1 MEYVPSSPTYW
12 EAKEVPYS
20 QVLTDYNACKMWSTV
35 KYAESEKRE
44 EIITDNLGY
53 WIHVPLLKAC
63 MEHKGYKYVGPE
75 AGHRLQPQEHGRE
88 KPADTRLTVA
98 LPPKMPH
105 QPHDKILRVVTSFDP
120 ANPDLRVVVLEFAKQ
135 RPFLTQHIPGARDEL
150 KSRIN
155 LGVRLSTL

>member
-1 MEYVPSSPTYW
+1 MTTKPAFVRKCAAMWCVVLGISGCISVERVPSSSTYW
-12 EAKEVPYS
+12 EAKEVASS

-75 AGHRLQPQEHGRE
+75 AGHRLQPQ
-88 KPADTRLTVA
+88 
-98 LPPKMPH
+98 
-105 QPHDKILRVVTSFDP
+105 
-120 ANPDLRVVVLEFAKQ
+120 
-135 RPFLTQHIPGARDEL
+135 
-150 KSRIN
+150 
-155 LGVRLSTL
+155 

>member
-1 MEYVPSSPTYW
+1 MTTKLVYARKAAVAWCVVLEMSGCIPVERVPSSATYW

-20 QVLTDYNACKMWSTV
+20 QALTDYNACKMWSAV

-75 AGHRLQPQEHGRE
+75 TGHRLQPQ
-88 KPADTRLTVA
+88 
-98 LPPKMPH
+98 
-105 QPHDKILRVVTSFDP
+105 
-120 ANPDLRVVVLEFAKQ
+120 
-135 RPFLTQHIPGARDEL
+135 
-150 KSRIN
+150 
-155 LGVRLSTL
+155 